1 MAPQQD
7 KAQYLRRLR
16 GQLKFNVQ
24 ANTSS
29 PALSQA
35 AVISA
40 DKAERMARIPV
51 IKGRIAQSFRRYKGS
66 VEN

>member
-7 KAQYLRRLR
+7 KAQYLRRRR

-24 ANTSS
+24 AYTSS

-35 AVISA
+35 AVIST

-51 IKGRIAQSFRRYKGS
+51 IKGRIAQSFRRYEGS
-66 VEN
+66 VKN